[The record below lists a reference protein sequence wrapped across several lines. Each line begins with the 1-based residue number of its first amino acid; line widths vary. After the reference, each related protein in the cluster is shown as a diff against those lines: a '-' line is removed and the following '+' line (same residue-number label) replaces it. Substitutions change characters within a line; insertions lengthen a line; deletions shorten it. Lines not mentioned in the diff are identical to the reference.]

1 MNIEVIKGLG
11 FILVCGLVGAYAGK
25 LLAEKVLEEENK
37 KFVDFANSED
47 SSDWEKMDKGQE
59 VPELIEFEPK
69 KTKEEM
75 KKVKRK
81 MVRDYSKFSKE
92 KLGDLAKK
100 YIEEEP
106 EELVVDTSKPY
117 IITAEEYE
125 ENDRF
130 TKASLTYYLDDVLV
144 DEDENPIP
152 NQDDLLGPDALT
164 QFGVKSNDPDIIYV
178 RNEKIAGGMDYEIS
192 RIAGNYSEIV
202 LGLPPESLSTKRRRN
217 KKVTHSS
224 GQEDE

>member
-178 RNEKIAGGMDYEIS
+178 RNEKIAGGMDYEVS

>member
-81 MVRDYSKFSKE
+81 VVRDYSKFSKE

-178 RNEKIAGGMDYEIS
+178 RNEKIAGGMDYEVS

>member
-81 MVRDYSKFSKE
+81 VVRDYSKFSKE

>member
-59 VPELIEFEPK
+59 VPELIEFEQK

-81 MVRDYSKFSKE
+81 VVRDYSKFSKE